1 MKAKPAK
8 IIEAS
13 PPQNAVQLD
22 ATAAGILRT
31 LLAERDAMDAKV
43 TYFLNQCAAAHGL
56 SFNDYNLHLPTMT
69 FVRK

>member
-1 MKAKPAK
+1 MKTKPTK
-8 IIEAS
+8 IVEAP
-13 PPQNAVQLD
+13 PPQTAVQLEP
-22 ATAAGILRT
+22 TAAGILRT

-43 TYFLNQCAAAHGL
+43 SYFLNQCATAHGL